1 MANVNEWDFE
11 EIEESEI
18 QSVPRG
24 RKSEV
29 DPALVEG
36 LRNLKIGKA
45 IRIPSKQ
52 LNVKDGKY
60 KTAKAA
66 LSAQLRAACRAAGWE
81 PSITFSPD
89 GVPQVKRK
97 A

>member
-36 LRNLKIGKA
+36 LRNLKAGKA
-45 IRIPSKQ
+45 IRIPSKK
-52 LNVKDGKY
+52 LDVKSVNY
-60 KTAKAA
+60 KTQKAA